1 MTQGE
6 QIFHEDEIELR
17 SIILIILRRWWL
29 IVGSV
34 LIVVA
39 GAWLTNPEPLGPI
52 YESRVKLMLQPP
64 VSEGL
69 LNDETASSFF
79 SRMSQDAFSSLAT
92 SNDLAQN
99 IISSLSLVDETSGD
113 PWPAGRL
120 SAMLS
125 AEVLVDGGGPG
136 LPIITTVIQG
146 KSPSQVKQIADA
158 WVVEFTEHNQKLFL
172 SDAARFHEF
181 VEHQYK
187 QTVLELK
194 SIGEE
199 RQKYQEEFSQ
209 EEFSTDILL
218 QKLSLKKA
226 SLGEFQTLLL
236 STASQLGIKTSQH
249 EDAFE
254 SYNQITVD
262 GTWVGLDLNIPDD
275 DLLLDVS
282 AEGQSVI
289 QAKEALYQAQDDM
302 QKFRE
307 ENDLNFLV
315 DKLTLQKS
323 ALVNDRQLLRN
334 TERNNQAESA
344 RLQQIELDIESL
356 PELLVTSRSLN
367 DEALLQ
373 LLGIDPTVDD
383 FGRVHEISLVNK
395 DVNPVY
401 SDLTAQIISSRAT
414 VAAQEDL
421 IAHLQSRIEKTEEE
435 TKTWQSEISNI
446 NKIELP
452 RLEARVQLAQGRYDM
467 ELARFISLE
476 SDVSSLGNEV
486 ISLGVIENEYQRLV
500 DSYEEDITQLAS
512 SLPVIQTRHAELE
525 NEFQQLGATFDN
537 LGTRLRLAEIAIQYD
552 SGAILMLEAAVLPI
566 ASLTSVGPGVN
577 RVLIGAAIGVVLGVV
592 LAFALQ
598 YLFPP
603 NSTSKEPENS

>member
-1 MTQGE
+1 MTQGD

-187 QTVLELK
+187 QTDLELK

-289 QAKEALYQAQDDM
+289 QAKEALHQAQDDM

-334 TERNNQAESA
+334 TERNNQAELA

-446 NKIELP
+446 NNIELP

-525 NEFQQLGATFDN
+525 NEFQQLGETFDN